1 MEEVAMVT
9 AYAWGKGDGAGR
21 GGGAGAGEGKL
32 AAMKGKSSRTFQRD

>member
-9 AYAWGKGDGAGR
+9 AYAWGKGDGAG
-21 GGGAGAGEGKL
+21 GGGAGEGKL

>member
-21 GGGAGAGEGKL
+21 GGGGAGEGKL